1 MNKKLLTGLL
11 AVSCLVGL
19 SSCGGYSKEVLADA
33 EHHSWVIHGNN
44 EIKDENGEWIA
55 NGWNGKD
62 SALYKAS
69 AMTPTSVRAV
79 SEVSEEVAAKL
90 DTKNLKNLYMG
101 EVRLGCLASG
111 WTSNAIKADG
121 KIYQRDGSYCLKAAI
136 MDYIEEDD
144 NYSEFQWISDPKT
157 AHVES
162 LTPETLFYPV
172 WQETADANGFSW
184 KSDPVC
190 IGEAGVYT
198 FIVAQYTE
206 ASAPGVPGYGAALVL
221 KEAGTAAKEDVV
233 IETPFADLSKA
244 NVGII
249 GGFAD
254 NNWASDVA
262 KLTYSDGKLV
272 GTVTVAEGT
281 SFKFRAND
289 AWDASWGFASL
300 ATNADFEDDGGNIK
314 AKVAG
319 TYNVEMTIAP
329 TGLSASIK
337 LTKAA

>member
-11 AVSCLVGL
+11 AVTCMVSLA
-19 SSCGGYSKEVLADA
+19 SCGNKPLVDE
-33 EHHSWVIHGNN
+33 EHHSWVIHGDN
-44 EIKDENGEWIA
+44 EIKDAEGNWVENA
-55 NGWNGKD
+55 WNGKSSD
-62 SALYKAS
+62 LYKAS
-69 AMTPTSVRAV
+69 AMTAVSIKDVKAV
-79 SEVSEEVAAKL
+79 SEDVAAKL
-90 DTKNLKNLYMG
+90 EAKEVKHLYMG
-101 EVRLGCLASG
+101 EVRLGTRNITNWSV
-111 WTSNAIKADG
+111 NVQKP
-121 KIYQRDGSYCLKAAI
+121 DGSLWNRNASYVFKVAI
-136 MDYIEEDD
+136 IDYIEEDD
-144 NYSEFQWISDPKT
+144 NYSEFEWISNPKT

-172 WQETADANGFSW
+172 WQEQPDANGFSW
-184 KSDPVC
+184 GSNPAC
-190 IGEAGVYT
+190 IGDAGVYT
-198 FIVAQYTE
+198 VIVAQYAE

-221 KEAGTAAKEDVV
+221 KEKATPASEDVK

-244 NVGII
+244 NIGII

-289 AWDASWGFASL
+289 AWDTSWGFASL
-300 ATNADFEDDGGNIK
+300 ATNADFENDSGNIK

-319 TYNVEMTIAP
+319 TYNVEMTIAA